1 MILLFPIA
9 ARGRFWLYFASTKA
23 KLWTRD
29 HLSKLLWPGRFEAH
43 SKASLR
49 QCVLDLGKLLAP
61 FGHDMLDVTRTCI
74 ALSPGSIQ
82 TDLDELEHALARSD
96 CAAATV
102 QLVDIGTKPLLD
114 QMDFGDA
121 FNQWLAK
128 QRNSV
133 AKRLSAAV
141 AAHAQLRDV
150 WSARDLGA
158 VLPAVPSGKI
168 RIAPLAHGTTH
179 NKEAYDLYLQARAL
193 NVRFFGDGVLACAVG
208 LLEQAVAI
216 DPQFAEAWLLL
227 GDVHQRIG
235 IVTACADLTAA
246 THMADCVR
254 KAIQLK
260 PDLGQAY
267 SLLSLHQLT
276 QNNFVGAL
284 DLAFKGYQLEP
295 QNPAVA
301 LRLGTFLLF
310 CGRTRDGMKYIN
322 EAIDQDPV
330 DGRHY
335 MCRSAGQLNL
345 GDVAAAIADGQRA
358 LDTRIS
364 RAARSVCGDNN
375 GVMSLRETSLIKTCI
390 ANARNQAAAAVKVHG
405 SIELVS
411 R

>member
-1 MILLFPIA
+1 MQTNCGETSRQAYGFAYARLFGSFRLRAPSGDDFVISNRRARALLAILCLNKGEA
-9 ARGRFWLYFASTKA
+9 MD
-23 KLWTRD
+23 RD

-158 VLPAVPSGKI
+158 VLPAAPSGKI
-168 RIAPLAHGTTH
+168 RIA
-179 NKEAYDLYLQARAL
+179 
-193 NVRFFGDGVLACAVG
+193 VLPFQSV
-208 LLEQAVAI
+208 E
-216 DPQFAEAWLLL
+216 
-227 GDVHQRIG
+227 VHE
-235 IVTACADLTAA
+235 
-246 THMADCVR
+246 
-254 KAIQLK
+254 
-260 PDLGQAY
+260 GQ
-267 SLLSLHQLT
+267 
-276 QNNFVGAL
+276 
-284 DLAFKGYQLEP
+284 GY
-295 QNPAVA
+295 
-301 LRLGTFLLF
+301 F
-310 CGRTRDGMKYIN
+310 
-322 EAIDQDPV
+322 
-330 DGRHY
+330 
-335 MCRSAGQLNL
+335 
-345 GDVAAAIADGQRA
+345 AAAIADGQRA
-358 LDTRIS
+358 IDLGFPSVWLGVARAAAGEHDLAVEQYQQTRILLNNIIPAPAGLAPMS
-364 RAARSVCGDNN
+364 PEIMDAYWLVAAN
-375 GVMSLRETSLIKTCI
+375 GVCSGREVDRETYCRTLDFLHMTMHDKEHLVITLPAVFMGYSEMLFKTLGERISLSNLACMMSIWADIDPICRIWQHPEFISFAQRIGMK
-390 ANARNQAAAAVKVHG
+390 AAWEKYGWPDLLPPPSNRV
-405 SIELVS
+405 
-411 R
+411 